1 MESPRARKSVSRGG
15 GLVKMIFGVLLSV
28 MMLWKGVSFAQEP
41 YRVIGRCLDSVSG
54 RPVPFAHVV
63 YDSDGHG
70 VACDIDGRFEV
81 KAAQPVEWL
90 ELHCLGYRVRS
101 IPITQPEQSGELVVR
116 LTPAPVQI
124 GDVVIQPRESPALRI
139 VRGTIARRGR
149 YSPDMQPGY
158 SFIAYSKLT
167 LSGEEK
173 MEDFR
178 LDAPPALGGQLL
190 VSETVVKHRYAGG
203 RHCDS
208 IMVARTSGLKNRALP
223 LRPSSFQSLNFLADE
238 VHVLGARYVS
248 PLSERG
254 LRIYR
259 FHMQDTVVSLQ
270 GDTIYTIAFSPRRAF
285 STIGL
290 MGALYISARDFAP
303 RVAMAWGRGD
313 EEIAT
318 YGFEVR
324 QQYNAY
330 GDSVWFADGLRCVV
344 SMPDSALRIDVETH
358 LRDVQLGRE
367 AKLPTWDIADMAETG
382 ANPMS
387 DSLLRN
393 YRAAPLTRADT
404 ATYRI
409 VDSLGQKAGIDRM
422 VGLLSPLQDGLLP
435 LGPLQVDLAQLLDF
449 NSAEGVRVGLGVGS
463 NTRRFQRV
471 QVGGYGAYGFRDRHW
486 KYGGHVNLK
495 LHGASESY
503 LKLGYSHDLARL
515 GESSLH
521 KPGHELLMEIYMNRV
536 DYTSAVSAT
545 LGGRIHGR
553 LQYWLEGRWDN
564 VFNTS
569 GLGYS
574 TLLPT
579 GFLQGDRNDYQLIR
593 GTAVV
598 RWAPR
603 SYLQLDGRGISE
615 LRPGD
620 FSLELG
626 FEVGAMLRHLAER
639 YYRLQGQLTH
649 TASWLE
655 RGKLHSRL
663 GWGFAVGHYPLAR
676 GFFSQG
682 GGGSWISIMAF
693 HAFATAPWGY
703 YYHDAQAEG
712 HWLYDARPW
721 LALPVSKNWRPG
733 LAIAA
738 NAGWGLQWHRVMRAD
753 GHRYPSMQKGFYEV
767 GMGIVG
773 LLGEI
778 LSGGESC
785 LLCYYRVGPY
795 MSGDWKQN
803 ITLVFTL
810 AKTLD

>member
-1 MESPRARKSVSRGG
+1 
-15 GLVKMIFGVLLSV
+15 MIFGVLLSV

-101 IPITQPEQSGELVVR
+101 IPITQPEQSGELVVS

-387 DSLLRN
+387 DSLLQN
-393 YRAAPLTRADT
+393 YRAAPLTSADT

-435 LGPLQVDLAQLLDF
+435 LGPL
-449 NSAEGVRVGLGVGS
+449 
-463 NTRRFQRV
+463 
-471 QVGGYGAYGFRDRHW
+471 
-486 KYGGHVNLK
+486 
-495 LHGASESY
+495 
-503 LKLGYSHDLARL
+503 RL
-515 GESSLH
+515 
-521 KPGHELLMEIYMNRV
+521 
-536 DYTSAVSAT
+536 T
-545 LGGRIHGR
+545 
-553 LQYWLEGRWDN
+553 
-564 VFNTS
+564 
-569 GLGYS
+569 
-574 TLLPT
+574 
-579 GFLQGDRNDYQLIR
+579 
-593 GTAVV
+593 
-598 RWAPR
+598 
-603 SYLQLDGRGISE
+603 
-615 LRPGD
+615 
-620 FSLELG
+620 
-626 FEVGAMLRHLAER
+626 
-639 YYRLQGQLTH
+639 
-649 TASWLE
+649 
-655 RGKLHSRL
+655 
-663 GWGFAVGHYPLAR
+663 
-676 GFFSQG
+676 
-682 GGGSWISIMAF
+682 
-693 HAFATAPWGY
+693 
-703 YYHDAQAEG
+703 
-712 HWLYDARPW
+712 
-721 LALPVSKNWRPG
+721 
-733 LAIAA
+733 
-738 NAGWGLQWHRVMRAD
+738 
-753 GHRYPSMQKGFYEV
+753 
-767 GMGIVG
+767 
-773 LLGEI
+773 
-778 LSGGESC
+778 
-785 LLCYYRVGPY
+785 
-795 MSGDWKQN
+795 
-803 ITLVFTL
+803 
-810 AKTLD
+810 